1 MLALH
6 TEILA
11 SYRTLFGVTLVVITL
26 CADSAVPLSHSIG
39 ATRHALRQYIRF

>member
-6 TEILA
+6 TEILLA
-11 SYRTLFGVTLVVITL
+11 YRALFAVALVVITL

-39 ATRHALRQYIRF
+39 ATRRALRQYIR